1 MMSLITSSLDAIL
14 YINSLEA
21 LTEAVKSSFQ
31 KSLWWDLIVP
41 LILAGFVAGSTAF
54 ITYMFTK
61 RLNNIA
67 IAANKAQQEE
77 HYTNTLLIE
86 RENMNRESINELL
99 LLANSCLTS
108 LIAIKDNY
116 RKCLGT
122 SLSKRLLDVPF
133 IKAARFD
140 EISYPMLSRLFFITP
155 SEGEEVLKWGQVTE
169 IEGLL
174 SNYNCLMSIWQERNL
189 MREQYQDM
197 LTHANVREVYNLK
210 EIEKHVSNVFVQNF
224 IQLTEYCLNL
234 TDNICRE
241 FNDLLLNFNKAYST
255 KLNSDVSKE
264 LLIRICGF
272 TEEGLSMRKPLFKP
286 GPPPNF
292 DQIKDKFP
300 SPEEFKLFVG
310 MCQSD

>member
-1 MMSLITSSLDAIL
+1 MSLITSSLDLVL
-14 YINSLEA
+14 YINSLDA

-41 LILAGFVAGSTAF
+41 LMLAGVVAGLTAY

-61 RLNNIA
+61 HLNNIA
-67 IAANKAQQEE
+67 ISANKAQQEE
-77 HYTNTLLIE
+77 HYTNSLLVE

-116 RKCLGT
+116 RECLGS
-122 SLSKRLLDVPF
+122 SLSQRLLDVPI
-133 IKAARFD
+133 IKATKFD

-155 SEGEEVLKWGQVTE
+155 AEGEEVLKWGQVTQ

-174 SNYNCLMSIWQERNL
+174 SNYNSLMSIWQERNL
-189 MREQYQDM
+189 MRERYQDF
-197 LTHANVREVYNLK
+197 LTHANVREAYNLK
-210 EIEKHVSNVFVQNF
+210 EIERHVPIVFVQNF
-224 IQLTEYCLNL
+224 IQLTEYCLSL

-241 FNDLLLNFNKAYST
+241 FDDLLLNFNGAYST
-255 KLNSDVSKE
+255 KLNSDVSKD
-264 LLIRICGF
+264 LLIRICRF
-272 TEEGLSMRKPLFKP
+272 TEEGLSMRRPLFKP

-292 DQIKDKFP
+292 DEIKDKFP
-300 SPEEFKLFVG
+300 SLEEFKLFVG
-310 MCQSD
+310 KCQSG